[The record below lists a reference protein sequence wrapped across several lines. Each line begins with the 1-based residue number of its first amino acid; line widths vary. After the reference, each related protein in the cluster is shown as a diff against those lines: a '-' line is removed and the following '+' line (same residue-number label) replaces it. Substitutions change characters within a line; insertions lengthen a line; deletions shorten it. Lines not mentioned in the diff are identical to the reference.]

1 MAREISLKLRNV
13 GMGADQRSVLLH
25 QSHNEEMGQFDRFVL
40 GATLAGCAYL
50 GQTIPFGHLGWNI
63 STMFLCSLLILG
75 LSAYL
80 GFKRI
85 EAVLRARRANSDFL
99 HAQETS
105 DHAKA
110 VIVIPEL
117 RHVARLTEIYYQLRN
132 MTLLLGFTGYIAA
145 KVLCTYV

>member
-1 MAREISLKLRNV
+1 
-13 GMGADQRSVLLH
+13 MGTDQRSVLLH

-50 GQTIPFGHLGWNI
+50 GQTIPYGHLGWNI
-63 STMFLCSLLILG
+63 PTMFLCSLLTLG

-85 EAVLRARRANSDFL
+85 ETVLRARRANSDFL
-99 HAQETS
+99 HAQETNNP
-105 DHAKA
+105 AKA
-110 VIVIPEL
+110 AIVIPEL
-117 RHVARLTEIYYQLRN
+117 RHVARLTEIFYQLRN

-145 KVLCTYV
+145 KVLTTYA